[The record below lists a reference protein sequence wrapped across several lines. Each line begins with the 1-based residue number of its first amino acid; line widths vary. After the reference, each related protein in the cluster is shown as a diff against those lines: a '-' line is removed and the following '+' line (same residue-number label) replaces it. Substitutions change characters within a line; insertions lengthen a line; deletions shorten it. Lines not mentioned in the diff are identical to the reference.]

1 MNLRLNIHFIFLIIL
16 SIIISIIII
25 NRSQFHFKEHLFIIT
40 SKNIFEQFKPN
51 TLDIVQSKLI
61 SLSKHKCDQIH
72 TEISKTQSISDLG
85 SKFRFYESD
94 WDQKCA
100 IFVLNNKNK
109 IDIEEYTK
117 DIDIA
122 VKKIL
127 NLHIEKYNSANF
139 IPTKRLDKVFEKYAE
154 DSKIDPNYFD
164 LVKEIY
170 LIGKTSDKFAYDL
183 DSVLKDKNYIQY
195 LSSYNFIGIIQFII
209 LTIIILLT
217 FILYFFYL
225 IRSN

>member
-1 MNLRLNIHFIFLIIL
+1 MNIY
-16 SIIISIIII
+16 
-25 NRSQFHFKEHLFIIT
+25 
-40 SKNIFEQFKPN
+40 EQFKPN
-51 TLDIVQSKLI
+51 TLDIVQSKVI
-61 SLSKHKCDQIH
+61 SLTKQKCDQIH
-72 TEISKTQSISDLG
+72 YEISKTQSISDLG

-127 NLHIEKYNSANF
+127 NLHIEKYNRSNV
-139 IPTKRLDKVFEKYAE
+139 IPTKRLDKVFEKYVE
-154 DSKIDPNYFD
+154 DSKIDPNYID
-164 LVKEIY
+164 LVKKVY
-170 LIGKTSDKFAYDL
+170 LIGKTSEKFAYDL

-195 LSSYNFIGIIQFII
+195 LSSYNFIGIMQFII

-217 FILYFFYL
+217 VILYFFYL
-225 IRSN
+225 KRSN

>member
-1 MNLRLNIHFIFLIIL
+1 MNLRSNIHFIFLIIL

-40 SKNIFEQFKPN
+40 SMNIYEEFKTN
-51 TLDIVQSKLI
+51 TLDPVQSRVI
-61 SLSKHKCDQIH
+61 TLSKYKCDQIH
-72 TEISKTQSISDLG
+72 YEILKTQSISDLG
-85 SKFRFYESD
+85 SKFRYYESD

-109 IDIEEYTK
+109 IDLEEYTK
-117 DIDIA
+117 NIDIA

-127 NLHIEKYNSANF
+127 NLHIEKYNRSNV
-139 IPTKRLDKVFEKYAE
+139 IPTKRLDKVFEKYVE
-154 DSKIDPNYFD
+154 DSKIDPNYID
-164 LVKEIY
+164 LVKKVF

-195 LSSYNFIGIIQFII
+195 LSSYNFIGIMQFII

-217 FILYFFYL
+217 VILYFFYL
-225 IRSN
+225 KRSN